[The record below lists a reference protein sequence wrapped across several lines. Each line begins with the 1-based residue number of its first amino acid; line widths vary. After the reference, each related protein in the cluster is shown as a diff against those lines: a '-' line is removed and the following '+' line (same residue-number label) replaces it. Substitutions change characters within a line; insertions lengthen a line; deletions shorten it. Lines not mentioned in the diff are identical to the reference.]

1 MSNHFLLI
9 MSTGLPGDT
18 TALLC
23 NIINNDDLLY
33 HLMNNEDEIDQYKS
47 VEAIVKALI
56 PKF

>member
-1 MSNHFLLI
+1 

-33 HLMNNEDEIDQYKS
+33 HLMNNEDELDQYKS